1 MIRVARARNLKA
13 LKGYG
18 IVDLEKSMVKRISWW
33 AVAIV
38 GAWAC
43 VAAPPPASAQST
55 NGAETVGPTPSRQ
68 GPTREA
74 RAATA
79 HGYLEDTPASPRLM
93 PRYLA
98 FQRDFAHDFGVG
110 GTALSSG
117 VDPLLALQ
125 ARLEQRWGGSTVYE
139 WLERGLA
146 LYARFQASTRMEKKG
161 FDIKVQTGDVA
172 DGKLGVH
179 MSRPLGSSG

>member
-1 MIRVARARNLKA
+1 
-13 LKGYG
+13 
-18 IVDLEKSMVKRISWW
+18 MVKRVCLW
-33 AVAIV
+33 AVVV
-38 GAWAC
+38 GAWVS
-43 VAAPPPASAQST
+43 VAAPPSAFGQASG
-55 NGAETVGPTPSRQ
+55 GAEAVGPTPSRQ

-74 RAATA
+74 RTATA
-79 HGYLEDTPASPRLM
+79 HGYLGEQPASPRLM

-98 FQRDFAHDFGVG
+98 FQREFARDFGVG
-110 GTALSSG
+110 GTALSTG
-117 VDPLLALQ
+117 VDPLLALR
-125 ARLEQRWGGSTVYE
+125 ARLEARWGDHTVYE

-179 MSRPLGSSG
+179 MSRPLGSSGAAE